1 MKSNTVFTGYI
12 EPHESRIPKRSSN
25 AQCLTEGASLER
37 DSSFQGNNQLKLFK
51 MYIGHKDGE
60 VNQKLGKPRNSNHV
74 TASRMKMFYNS
85 QIKI

>member
-1 MKSNTVFTGYI
+1 MPDHKVADVIPKSRGLRNLKAEIMKSNTVFTGYI

-60 VNQKLGKPRNSNHV
+60 VN
-74 TASRMKMFYNS
+74 
-85 QIKI
+85 